1 MANKIVKIYIQTFSF
16 IIFFLIVFSLCR
28 IGFIIHSGV
37 INDGLVY
44 IENNTFPFQDFFNT
58 ILAGI
63 RYDGRIIGSLAL
75 GFLGLYIIFII
86 FVKTRFIILSIYS
99 FLITFIII
107 AATIIN
113 DTYYFIYNDT
123 FNIILLGVVFDDQT
137 AIFQTAFNS
146 DYNVHLKLFILALFS
161 IIFTFLYVKLY
172 KKIEDKEFKSNLKI
186 NVIAGIIF
194 AYMLPFIT
202 SSTFNLQG
210 GDLNYLVNLPENNFL
225 KKATPGAIHDLDR
238 VNRAYNGIKG
248 ESFEKY
254 AGGGNPYLM
263 F

>member
-1 MANKIVKIYIQTFSF
+1 MANKIFKIYVQTFSF
-16 IIFFLIVFSLCR
+16 LVFFLIVFSLCR

-44 IENNTFPFQDFFNT
+44 TENNTFPFQDFFNT

-107 AATIIN
+107 ATTIIN

-123 FNIILLGVVFDDQT
+123 FNIILLGAVFDDQT

-146 DYNVHLKLFILALFS
+146 DYNVPLKLFLIVLIS
-161 IIFTFLYVKLY
+161 ISLTFLYIKLY
-172 KKIEDKEFKSNLKI
+172 KKIENKEFKSNIKI
-186 NVIAGIIF
+186 NIITGLF
-194 AYMLPFIT
+194 LVYFIPFVT
-202 SSTFNLQG
+202 SSTLNLQG